1 MEDTRD
7 YKEHREPRG
16 DFKDRKD
23 RPQNSDDDRKG
34 GRPGQPRFRRKTC
47 RFCENKD
54 MGIDYK
60 RVDVLVRL
68 VSNKGK
74 ILPRR
79 LTGTCAKHQR
89 FVSSAIKKAR
99 MAGFMPFSVQ

>member
-1 MEDTRD
+1 MEERQKRENTR
-7 YKEHREPRG
+7 KEEG
-16 DFKDRKD
+16 DHG
-23 RPQNSDDDRKG
+23 DRKG
-34 GRPGQPRFRRKTC
+34 APRGTRFKKKTC

-54 MGIDYK
+54 LNMDYK
-60 RVDVLVRL
+60 RVDILVKL

-89 FVSSAIKKAR
+89 DVAKSIKKAR
-99 MAGFMPFSVQ
+99 NAGFMPFSV